1 MSAEPSER
9 TGSATMFSKQH
20 GITLIEL
27 VTVVVIVSIL
37 AAVAIPSYRS
47 YLIRTQ
53 RSDAKTALL
62 TLRAAQEKY
71 YLQQN
76 KYTDDIDGLPAD
88 GGLGLRG
95 VSDNGLYS
103 ISVDLGTPGDPD
115 SDQGYTA
122 TATPDPT
129 RGQKDDT
136 KCLTFTLTDV
146 GRKGTGGPGTTEYC
160 WR

>member
-1 MSAEPSER
+1 
-9 TGSATMFSKQH
+9 MFSKQR

-27 VTVVVIVSIL
+27 ITVVVVLSIL
-37 AAVAIPSYRS
+37 VAVAIPSYRS

-71 YLQQN
+71 YLQN
-76 KYTDDIDGLPAD
+76 NEYTSAITTAPED
-88 GGLGLRG
+88 GGLGLLG
-95 VSDNGLYS
+95 VSDNGLYAITVS
-103 ISVDLGTPGDPD
+103 LGNEANPGNN
-115 SDQGYTA
+115 QFYTA
-122 TATPDPT
+122 RATPVET

-136 KCLTFTLTDV
+136 KCLAFTLTDV
-146 GRKGTGGPGTTEYC
+146 GRKGAEGPGGTDYC